1 MTSSPSVV
9 DKLFGEVL
17 QTERSAM
24 RHPRVEADRL
34 GPCPPADALLAVAEH
49 ASRAEREL
57 ASMAERRGKEGS
69 KLGLAVGTLFSM
81 GRNGVA
87 DLLLSMQASY
97 RGTLLGMR
105 HGYDV
110 ITLFRFAALTEEDA
124 EITRWCDLWLAER
137 GPLIQ
142 AVADAL
148 SWFAAHPDRALQ
160 NAKKNT

>member
-17 QTERSAM
+17 QTERSAA
-24 RHPRVEADRL
+24 RHSTLEGERL
-34 GPCPPADALLAVAEH
+34 GPGAPADALFAVAEH

-57 ASMAERRGKEGS
+57 ASMAEQRGKEGS

-81 GRNGVA
+81 GRNGMA

-105 HGYDV
+105 HG
-110 ITLFRFAALTEEDA
+110 
-124 EITRWCDLWLAER
+124 
-137 GPLIQ
+137 
-142 AVADAL
+142 
-148 SWFAAHPDRALQ
+148 
-160 NAKKNT
+160 